1 LKDEPQPISSIVED
15 SPRELEKIVARCLR
29 KDPARRFQHMDD
41 VKIALEELKEESDSG
56 KLAAP
61 VVQTLIRAPW
71 KRAMLWVL
79 ALLAVCAT
87 GILAVMLLWP
97 RVGPPAV
104 VRFSVAV
111 PAPLSVGDLALSD
124 DGSQLAYTALGPS
137 GAHQLYLRSLNQ
149 PEAVSIG
156 DSETPWAPFFSPDS
170 RWLGFWESPGA
181 LKKVSLAGGTTRLI
195 ASRTGFSGAS
205 WGADGGIVFTARESS
220 ASGLFVVPSA
230 GGTPRSLTVPNA
242 RKDEGDYRW
251 AQILPGG
258 KAVVFTVV
266 SRANPSHKRTDVL
279 GLDTGE
285 RHTLVEDGGYAQ
297 YLSTGHLAYLRAQ
310 TLMAVPFDLRE
321 LRVTGSPVAM
331 LDGIRAAWPASESD
345 KSFAVSPSGSLAYLA
360 GRVGRDERELLW
372 VDRKGATRLLL
383 TERRPYDDPSLSPDG
398 SRLAV
403 TIEGEMQ
410 NLWVYDITRGSLIR
424 VTFEAGYDMAP
435 VWSPD
440 SRHLA
445 FCAARGGRVAL
456 LRKPSDGTGSEEVLF
471 SGGVASFPTSWSRD
485 GKFLAFIQWAPDTDW
500 DVWVLPLEGERK
512 PIALLRT
519 PFRELSPVFSPDS
532 RWLAYVSNETGRNEV
547 YVRPF
552 PDAAGRWKISTEGGT
567 QPRWAGNGRELFYRN
582 GNKMLAVSIDTRNGF
597 GASQPK
603 LLFEGAYRM
612 NVNWVAAYDVTADGQ
627 RFVMSRSR
635 QDTGGGDQIHVVLNW
650 SEEVKRKVK

>member
-1 LKDEPQPISSIVED
+1 
-15 SPRELEKIVARCLR
+15 
-29 KDPARRFQHMDD
+29 
-41 VKIALEELKEESDSG
+41 
-56 KLAAP
+56 
-61 VVQTLIRAPW
+61 
-71 KRAMLWVL
+71 
-79 ALLAVCAT
+79 LAV
-87 GILAVMLLWP
+87 L
-97 RVGPPAV
+97 
-104 VRFSVAV
+104 
-111 PAPLSVGDLALSD
+111 D
-124 DGSQLAYTALGPS
+124 
-137 GAHQLYLRSLNQ
+137 
-149 PEAVSIG
+149 
-156 DSETPWAPFFSPDS
+156 
-170 RWLGFWESPGA
+170 
-181 LKKVSLAGGTTRLI
+181 
-195 ASRTGFSGAS
+195 
-205 WGADGGIVFTARESS
+205 
-220 ASGLFVVPSA
+220 
-230 GGTPRSLTVPNA
+230 A
-242 RKDEGDYRW
+242 RKDEGEYGW

-266 SRANPSHKRTDVL
+266 SRSNPSHRRIDVM

-310 TLMAVPFDLRE
+310 TLMAVPFDLRA

-331 LDGIRAAWPASESD
+331 LDGIRAAWPASESF
-345 KSFAVSPSGSLAYLA
+345 KPFAVSPSGSLAYLA

-372 VDRKGATRLLL
+372 VDRKGSTRPLL
-383 TERRPYDDPSLSPDG
+383 TDRRPYDDPSLSPDG

-403 TIEGEMQ
+403 RIEGEGH
-410 NLWVYDITRGSLIR
+410 LWVYDIARGSLAR
-424 VTFEAGYDMAP
+424 VTFEAGYDAAP

-445 FCAARGGRVAL
+445 FSAARGGSFAL
-456 LRKPSDGTGSEEVLF
+456 ARKSWDGTGSEEVLL
-471 SGGVASFPTSWSRD
+471 SGAGGMYPTSWSRD
-485 GKFLAFIQWAPDTDW
+485 GKYLAFIQWAPDTDW
-500 DVWVLPLEGERK
+500 DVWVLPLEGDRK

-597 GASQPK
+597 VASRPK
-603 LLFEGAYRM
+603 LLFEGSYRM

-627 RFVMSRSR
+627 RFVMHHSR
-635 QDTGGGDQIHVVLNW
+635 QDTGGDQIHVVLNW
-650 SEEVKRKVK
+650 SEEVKRRAK